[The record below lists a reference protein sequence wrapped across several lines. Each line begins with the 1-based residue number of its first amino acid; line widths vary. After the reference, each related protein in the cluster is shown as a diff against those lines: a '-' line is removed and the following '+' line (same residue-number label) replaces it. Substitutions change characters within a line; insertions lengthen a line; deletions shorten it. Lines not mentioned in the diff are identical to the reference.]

1 MRIGVALLALATLA
15 LQLFNHAAA
24 DRGASQI
31 IAAYRP
37 RRKHPELFDAAA
49 GWSRWIDPAL
59 LDAMTE
65 LKMGNDTAIRSLL
78 RVEVEGDSSSVYS
91 FAIFN
96 DEFCDLF
103 LEELDHFY
111 ASGLPI
117 SRPNSMNNYGVI
129 VNHIGMQPVISKLQN
144 EILFPLSELLYPTQA
159 KGGFTGHHSF
169 MVKYKAD
176 EDLGLDMHTDDSDVT
191 FNMCL
196 GRNFT
201 AATLT
206 ICGDSRMPKHRQ
218 FYKSYEHERGRALI
232 HLGSRRHGA
241 DDIQT
246 GAARPRGW
254 EAEQPSLPCRAAHR
268 PTRPTRAAHTPHTR
282 RTHAAHTPH
291 TRRTHA
297 AHTPHTPRTHAAASL
312 RRGAQQPDHLE
323 LEPALPRL
331 ARVRQ
336 QAALPEGGRGAR
348 PPLPLVYARPRLSRL
363 PRLPSGQGGVRGQRL
378 VPTAPRVLR

>member
-1 MRIGVALLALATLA
+1 MCVAAVFAPSVDKSRQLATSPPAIAAPPPVTMRIGVALLALATLA

-282 RTHAAHTPH
+282 RT
-291 TRRTHA
+291 RTCES
-297 AHTPHTPRTHAAASL
+297 T
-312 RRGAQQPDHLE
+312 
-323 LEPALPRL
+323 
-331 ARVRQ
+331 
-336 QAALPEGGRGAR
+336 
-348 PPLPLVYARPRLSRL
+348 
-363 PRLPSGQGGVRGQRL
+363 
-378 VPTAPRVLR
+378 